1 MWQIV
6 RKYFRMV
13 ANNFQLQENELSDE
27 DSTQIKRQKLED
39 NANFD

>member
-1 MWQIV
+1 
-6 RKYFRMV
+6 MV